1 MPERFGA
8 MNPRPAMALAS
19 AVGRRFSA
27 PATRALHMRQLACLL
42 VMFAVAFPAGAQ
54 QRTGGPYV
62 PTPQA
67 VVDEMLRLANV
78 HADDVVVDLGSGDGR
93 IVLTA
98 ARRYGARGF
107 GLEIDEEL
115 VQASNAEA
123 ERLGIAGRVRFVQ
136 HDVLEAHIEEATVLT
151 LYLLPAMTAM
161 LRPKILNDLKP
172 GTRVVS
178 HDFDFGEW
186 QPDRKAVVDLSEKY
200 GTSGAFQSNVFLWTV
215 PVRIEGEWRVTA
227 ARAAIAPFRLRL
239 KQQFQ
244 HFGGGA
250 AVAGRT
256 VKLKQGEIDGAT
268 IRFELALP
276 GNDGKLRRRLF
287 VGTVN
292 GDAIRGE
299 IRLPGGEAAGN
310 WNAARA
316 AAQ

>member
-1 MPERFGA
+1 
-8 MNPRPAMALAS
+8 
-19 AVGRRFSA
+19 
-27 PATRALHMRQLACLL
+27 MRQLACLL
-42 VMFAVAFPAGAQ
+42 VMFALASSAFAQ

-98 ARRYGARGF
+98 AQRYGARGL

-123 ERLGIAGRVRFVQ
+123 ERLGVADRVRFVQ
-136 HDVLEAHIEEATVLT
+136 QDVLEAHIEEATVLT

-161 LRPKILNDLKP
+161 LRPKILHDLKP

-178 HDFDFGEW
+178 HNFDFGEW
-186 QPDRKAVVDLSEKY
+186 QPDRKVVVDLGEKY

-244 HFGGGA
+244 HFEGGA

-256 VKLKQGEIDGAT
+256 VKLKRGEIDGAT

-276 GNDGKLRRRLF
+276 RNHGKVQRWLF

-292 GDAIRGE
+292 GDSISGE
-299 IRLPGGEAAGN
+299 IRLPGGEAVGN

-316 AAQ
+316 AALR

>member
-1 MPERFGA
+1 MF
-8 MNPRPAMALAS
+8 ALAS
-19 AVGRRFSA
+19 SA
-27 PATRALHMRQLACLL
+27 
-42 VMFAVAFPAGAQ
+42 FAQ

-78 HADDVVVDLGSGDGR
+78 HPDDVVVDLGSGDGR

-98 ARRYGARGF
+98 AQRYGARGL

-123 ERLGIAGRVRFVQ
+123 ERLGVADRVRFVQ
-136 HDVLEAHIEEATVLT
+136 QDIFEVHLGEATVLT
-151 LYLLPAMTAM
+151 LYLLPAMTLM
-161 LRPKILNDLKP
+161 LRPKILHDLLP

-186 QPDRKAVVDLSEKY
+186 QPDRKVMLDLTEKY
-200 GTSGAFQSNVFLWTV
+200 GKTGSFKSAVFLWTV
-215 PVRIEGEWRVTA
+215 PARIEGEWNITA

-244 HFGGGA
+244 HFEGGA
-250 AVAGRT
+250 AIAGRN

-268 IRFELALP
+268 IRFEFALP
-276 GNDGKLRRRLF
+276 RNDGRVRPLLF

-292 GDAIRGE
+292 GNAIRGE
-299 IRLPGGEAAGN
+299 IRLPGGEAVGN

-316 AAQ
+316 VAMQ